1 MSSVVGEDTARTINS
16 GRETLGVMLRQL
28 QLHLQKVFIAFLIG
42 LMGTIY
48 ALRLYVWDFLRN
60 NTQQRMSQEV
70 ASQVDIIARTPFDV
84 ILLQFKIG
92 LFVGIVFALPVL
104 LYFGRESLMRRGF
117 NPETPISRFQIV
129 GMSALGIFL
138 FVLGVIYAYVVF
150 FPFMFQFLA
159 TNAINASIKPSY
171 DITKWTQFILLL
183 TLSFGLAAQLPLVMS
198 TLSYTEIVPYEFFRK
213 NWRYAFVLI
222 FVFGAVF
229 SPPDP
234 FTQIMWAIPL
244 ICLYVLSLALSK
256 MVTNLHRAGESGAD
270 SGLLKKRIYQYFLLI
285 GLALVAAYGFFAVEG
300 LRYVNRY
307 VIANVPAAY
316 RPADLTVWQFAP
328 TTDPTILNQFIVA
341 GYVAIL
347 VGLVV
352 LVAYAARVLR
362 QPTVPR
368 GGRIGDPT
376 DIDLDTLDSEGVK
389 AAPNEVFF
397 EMSENEA
404 LKHARKAMDN
414 DNSDKAQA
422 ILDRF
427 DAAVAIKEEQEQA
440 EAAASSGK
448 SLADPASMGMD
459 DGPEAGAEESGN
471 VMSRTAAGMLNPF
484 TEEETTEDDI
494 GGYYYDIA
502 FILQS
507 LTSKFFRIV
516 AVFMLTLFGTFA
528 WLYGGGLGEIKRN
541 FISRIPPEVRGDPA
555 AVGFEEFFRAGQPLA
570 DAMGIMP
577 GGSQAASSGPTTA
590 GSIAG
595 SLPYGKVVAGMGG
608 PSEVGLIVALHPVE
622 ALIFEVKIS
631 TLLAAVATLPIL
643 LYYAWPALKERGIV
657 SSGNNSTF
665 LVWGVVLLVGF
676 VVGSFLG
683 FFYVAPAIISY
694 LVQDAIQAEMI
705 ISYRLNSFFWLIF
718 FTTAGIGFFLDIP
731 LTMLLFHRGGIIRY
745 EQQIQYW
752 KVVVV
757 LIFGLAAILTPS
769 GVLTMLIMAIPV
781 ALAYLLGLLVLRLLT
796 FPWRL
801 RGGGGGGPEPEE
813 AA

>member
-1 MSSVVGEDTARTINS
+1 MSSVVGEDTARTINE
-16 GRETLGVMLRQL
+16 GRETLGVLLRQL

-48 ALRLYVWDFLRN
+48 ALRLYVWDFLRD

-70 ASQVDIIARTPFDV
+70 ATQVDIIARTPFDV

-104 LYFGRESLMRRGF
+104 LYFGRDAIARRGF
-117 NPETPISRFQIV
+117 EPKTPLTRFQIV

-138 FVLGVIYAYVVF
+138 FVLGVIYAYLVF

-244 ICLYVLSLALSK
+244 ICLYVLSLALAK
-256 MVTNLHRAGESGAD
+256 MVTNLHRGGESGAD
-270 SGLLKKRIYQYFLLI
+270 AGLLKRRIYQYFLLI
-285 GLALVAAYGFFAVEG
+285 GLAFTAAYSFFAVEG
-300 LRYVNRY
+300 LRYVNWY
-307 VIANVPAAY
+307 VLPRIPASF

-328 TTDPTILNQFIVA
+328 TNEISVLNQLIVS
-341 GYVAIL
+341 GYIAII
-347 VGLVV
+347 VGLIV
-352 LVAYAARVLR
+352 LVAYSARVLR

-368 GGRIGDPT
+368 GGHRMGDPAS
-376 DIDLDTLDSEGVK
+376 IDLDTLDEAGVR
-389 AAPNEVFF
+389 AAPEEVFL
-397 EMSENEA
+397 ELSESQA
-404 LKHARKAMDN
+404 LKHARKAMDE

-427 DAAVAIKEEQEQA
+427 DAAVEAKEAA
-440 EAAASSGK
+440 EAAESGGSKPK
-448 SLADPASMGMD
+448 SLADPASMGMSD
-459 DGPEAGAEESGN
+459 DEPAEESGN

-494 GGYYYDIA
+494 GGYYYDLA

-507 LTSKFFRIV
+507 LSSKFFRIV

-528 WLYGGGLGEIKRN
+528 WLYGGGLGDIKRN
-541 FISRIPPEVRGDPA
+541 FISRVPPAIRGDPA
-555 AVGFEEFFRAGQPLA
+555 AVGFEKFFEAGQPLT
-570 DAMGIMP
+570 DAMTLMP
-577 GGSQAASSGPTTA
+577 GAPQAASAAPTNPGA
-590 GSIAG
+590 VAS
-595 SLPYGKVVAGMGG
+595 SLPYGEVVAGMGG
-608 PSEVGLIVALHPVE
+608 PSEIGLIVALHPVE
-622 ALIFEVKIS
+622 ALIFEVKVS
-631 TLLAAVATLPIL
+631 TLLAAVATLPIF
-643 LYYAWPALKERGIV
+643 LYYAWPAMKERGIV
-657 SSGNNSTF
+657 GSGNNKTF
-665 LVWGVVLLVGF
+665 LVWGVALLVGF

-683 FFYVAPAIISY
+683 FFYVAPTIISY

-718 FTTAGIGFFLDIP
+718 FTTAGIGLFLDIP
-731 LTMLLFHRGGIIRY
+731 ITMLLFHTGGIVNY
-745 EQQIQYW
+745 EQQRQYW

-757 LIFGLAAILTPS
+757 LIFGLAAVITPS

-781 ALAYLLGLLVLRLLT
+781 TLAYLIGLFLLGVLT

-801 RGGGGGGPEPEE
+801 RGGGGGTKPEE